1 MISASPI
8 TSHFCPP
15 AAGSHHHPAALGPP
29 SGAAPQCEVHLIS
42 GGSVP
47 VVNIP
52 AAIAVLAPAVPGS
65 VCAGA
70 AITAIGQ
77 PDRGRR
83 AGA

>member
-1 MISASPI
+1 
-8 TSHFCPP
+8 
-15 AAGSHHHPAALGPP
+15 
-29 SGAAPQCEVHLIS
+29 
-42 GGSVP
+42 
-47 VVNIP
+47 VNIP